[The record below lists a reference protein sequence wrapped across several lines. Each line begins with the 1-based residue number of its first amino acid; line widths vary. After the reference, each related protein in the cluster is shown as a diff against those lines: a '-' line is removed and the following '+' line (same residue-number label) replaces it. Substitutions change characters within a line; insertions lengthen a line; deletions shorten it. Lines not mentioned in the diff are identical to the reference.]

1 MLGCLCKEIL
11 RHICKIEKLEIRA
24 VIKYFCKK
32 SLPPKKF
39 MKTSWKPL
47 GRSFLLITQ
56 CTMKLDRACCGS
68 LYIILYIG
76 FQRGEYLTGFQFI
89 CSYKAACLIILMRLV
104 SNTSVEIYG
113 NATKMSDSMFT
124 LSCIFVCFLP
134 EAVFYNQFQLCSFY
148 NYNYE
153 INTYRVR
160 VL

>member
-1 MLGCLCKEIL
+1 MLGCLCKALL
-11 RHICKIEKLEIRA
+11 RHICKKEKLEIRA

-32 SLPPKKF
+32 GHIPRKF

-68 LYIILYIG
+68 LYIIRYIG

-104 SNTSVEIYG
+104 SNTTVEIYG
-113 NATKMSDSMFT
+113 TATKMPDSTTNFSNVTLVNVYVALPVFT
-124 LSCIFVCFLP
+124 RIAGTSYAYFL
-134 EAVFYNQFQLCSFY
+134 E
-148 NYNYE
+148 
-153 INTYRVR
+153 
-160 VL
+160 